1 MIRKSWMLVWRFSRR
16 RDLNCRITLSG
27 PPSSDITVV
36 LPRSYF
42 AIPLERQTMILI
54 SNCEELALIAEE
66 IGTEV
71 IRGAV
76 RYPGRE
82 G

>member
-1 MIRKSWMLVWRFSRR
+1 MTPKSWMLVWRFSRR

-36 LPRSYF
+36 LPRSYR

-54 SNCEELALIAEE
+54 SNSEELALIAQE
-66 IGTEV
+66 IDAEV

-76 RYPGRE
+76 RYPGN